1 MSAVPMHIPFAEK
14 WERDLVKVDTLENGK
29 QIHFEQNGNW
39 KKSEGLWK

>member
-29 QIHFEQNGNW
+29 QIHFEQKGELGGKWRIVN
-39 KKSEGLWK
+39 